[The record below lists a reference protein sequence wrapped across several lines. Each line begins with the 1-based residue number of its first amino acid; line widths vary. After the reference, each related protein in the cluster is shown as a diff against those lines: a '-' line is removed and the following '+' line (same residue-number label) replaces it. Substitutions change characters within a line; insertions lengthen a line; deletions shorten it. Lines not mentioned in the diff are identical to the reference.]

1 MASITLKDVPRR
13 LHQRLRARAA
23 KNRRSL
29 NQEALACLE
38 QAVLAEPVDVDALL
52 RLARE
57 TRARIK
63 PISQADID
71 DWINQGRP

>member
-13 LHQRLRARAA
+13 LHQQLRARAA
-23 KNRRSL
+23 RNRRSL

-38 QAVLAEPVDVDALL
+38 QAVLAEPIDTAALL
-52 RLARE
+52 RTARA
-57 TRARIK
+57 TRARVK
-63 PISQADID
+63 PIRHAEID

>member
-1 MASITLKDVPRR
+1 MASITLKDIPKR
-13 LHQRLRARAA
+13 LHQQLRARAV

-29 NQEALACLE
+29 NQEAVACLE
-38 QAVLAEPVDVDALL
+38 QAMLAEPVDVDALL
-52 RLARE
+52 RLARA

-71 DWINQGRP
+71 NWINQGRP

>member
-13 LHQRLRARAA
+13 LHQQLRARAQ

-38 QAVLAEPVDVDALL
+38 QAMLAEPVDVEAVLRTARAL
-52 RLARE
+52 
-57 TRARIK
+57 RARVKSIDHSK
-63 PISQADID
+63 ID
-71 DWINQGRP
+71 DWIDQGRP